1 MKAAIIDSREPDHIK
16 RLNFGCPSMV
26 QTLETGDLHI
36 ATDDDK
42 LLVVERKAAMDFVNS
57 IKDGRLFNQVA
68 RAKQITPYVYV
79 AIVGSILPAK
89 HGKTYINGNLTGW
102 DYSAIQG
109 VMLSIQELGAS
120 IVFCADENDFLPCM
134 VRLANRSRDVIPV
147 MPVREATIFGGAE
160 TILASL
166 PGIGAKKATDLLKVF
181 PNVGT
186 ALWFLTDLDSSEQK
200 IAGIADGTKQNI
212 IKVIGGSLNFN
223 PTANELEKTFIYS
236 NGEQNGN

>member
-1 MKAAIIDSREPDHIK
+1 MKAVILDNREPPHIQK
-16 RLNFGCPSMV
+16 LNFGCPSMI
-26 QTLETGDLHI
+26 QCLETGDLHI

-42 LLVVERKAAMDFVNS
+42 LLIVERKAAMDFVNS

-109 VMLSIQELGAS
+109 VMLSIQELGAG

-147 MPVREATIFGGAE
+147 MPVREAAIFGGAE
-160 TILASL
+160 NVLASL
-166 PGIGAKKATDLLKVF
+166 PGIGVKKAADLLKMF
-181 PNVGT
+181 PNVGM
-186 ALWFLTDLDSSEQK
+186 ALWFLTDVDDTQTK
-200 IAGIADGTKQNI
+200 IPGIAENTKKNI
-212 IKVIGGSLNFN
+212 VNLLGGKLNFE
-223 PTANELEKTFIYS
+223 PI
-236 NGEQNGN
+236 GEQN

>member
-1 MKAAIIDSREPDHIK
+1 MKACIIDAREPDHIK

-42 LLVVERKAAMDFVNS
+42 LLIVERKAAMDFVNS

-79 AIVGSILPAK
+79 VIVGSIVPGA

-102 DYSAIQG
+102 DYAAIQG
-109 VMLSIQELGAS
+109 VMVSIQELGAM
-120 IVFCADENDFLPCM
+120 IIHCADDNDFVAAV

-147 MPVREATIFGGAE
+147 MPVREAAIFGGAE
-160 TILASL
+160 NVLASL
-166 PGIGAKKATDLLKVF
+166 PGIGVKKAADLLKMF
-181 PNVGT
+181 PNVGM
-186 ALWFLTDLDSSEQK
+186 ALWFLTDVDDTQTK
-200 IAGIADGTKQNI
+200 IPGIAENTKKNI
-212 IKVIGGSLNFN
+212 VKLLGGKLNFE
-223 PTANELEKTFIYS
+223 PI
-236 NGEQNGN
+236 GEIK